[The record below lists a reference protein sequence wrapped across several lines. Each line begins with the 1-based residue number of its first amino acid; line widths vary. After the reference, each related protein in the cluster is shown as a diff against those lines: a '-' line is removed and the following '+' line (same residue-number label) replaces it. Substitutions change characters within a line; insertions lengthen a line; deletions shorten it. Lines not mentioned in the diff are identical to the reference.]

1 MDSHILPHRHVARW
15 SGAALVAAAML
26 CASSQGAAQQ
36 KSPGNDPVARG
47 RYLVGITG
55 CHDCHSPKIK
65 GMTPNLD
72 LALSGRPGTTPLPS
86 PTKDEVHASPD
97 LTAWQGPWGYTVAS
111 NLTPDEAT
119 GIGKRYTEASFIAT
133 MRSGKKPNGTPVMP
147 PMPAEVYQNMT
158 DEDLRAIWAYLRT
171 IKPIRNA
178 VLAGLPPGA
187 ATQKPAAG
195 AQKP

>member
-1 MDSHILPHRHVARW
+1 MDSNILPHRQIARW
-15 SGAALVAAAML
+15 SGTALVAAAML

-36 KSPGNDPVARG
+36 KSSGNDPVARG

-72 LALSGRPGTTPLPS
+72 LALSGRPGTTPLPT
-86 PTKDEVHASPD
+86 PTKDEVHASAD
-97 LTAWQGPWGYTVAS
+97 LTAWQGPWGYSVAS

-119 GIGKRYTEASFIAT
+119 GIGKRYTEASFVAT
-133 MRSGKKPNGTPVMP
+133 MRTGKKPNGTPVMP

-158 DEDLRAIWAYLRT
+158 DEDLRAIFAYLRT

-178 VLAGLPPGA
+178 VLAGLTPPG
-187 ATQKPAAG
+187 ATQKPATG
-195 AQKP
+195 K